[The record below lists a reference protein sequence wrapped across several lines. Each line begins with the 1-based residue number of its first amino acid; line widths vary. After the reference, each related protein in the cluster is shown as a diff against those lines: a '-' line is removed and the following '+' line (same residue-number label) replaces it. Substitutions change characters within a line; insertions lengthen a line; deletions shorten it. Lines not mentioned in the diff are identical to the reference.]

1 MNWLIHHMKR
11 VLRITSG
18 VLLLVVGVVLTV
30 PGVPGPGLLLIFLGL
45 SVLAVDFVWAHRA
58 KTYMKSKGD
67 AVMKKLRGQSPSE
80 PPVKKV

>member
-1 MNWLIHHMKR
+1 MSWFVHHAKR
-11 VLRITSG
+11 VLRITGG
-18 VLLLVVGVVLTV
+18 VLLLIIGVVLMV

-58 KTYMKSKGD
+58 KTYMKTKGD
-67 AVMKKLRGQSPSE
+67 MVMKKLRGQPPSD